1 MKCDAYIR
9 EESYTNVVCLVARS
23 CRKCRAHDG
32 GAYSVGTKHEEDQ
45 ASAPIWYG
53 LDDLAT
59 WY

>member
-9 EESYTNVVCLVARS
+9 EELYTNVVCQMARP
-23 CRKCRAHDG
+23 CGKRRAHDG
-32 GAYSVGTKHEEDQ
+32 GVYSVGTIHEEDQ

-59 WY
+59 WS